1 MKLNRTFTRVTAFHS
16 SDFNY
21 HEEFM
26 LASTL

>member
-1 MKLNRTFTRVTAFHS
+1 MKLNRTFIQVSAFHS
-16 SDFNY
+16 SNFYY